1 MKAYLSQS
9 TSDAEI
15 ERRRAIYQSLLADTN
30 YQNIRFN
37 PQNGGLMATHIDHCF
52 NITNGQYEKEVQK
65 IAFEEGHSVILTSEK
80 GKQDGQKYVD
90 GLWDGMTFEVGTSLG
105 VGKNNIKGILKH
117 CQSKNAEIAVIYFP
131 DKNLFS
137 MERLIKGILQYEGQT
152 DYSFAHIIYIVEEKC
167 YWYKIKKGCV
177 SQPWQ
182 PERNF
187 SPLKPVQIYKQLFPL
202 SIC

>member
-117 CQSKNAEIAVIYFP
+117 CQSKKAEVAVIYFP

-137 MERLIKGILQYEGQT
+137 MERLIKGILQYDGQT
-152 DYSFAHIIYIVEEKC
+152 DYCFAHIIYIVEEKC
-167 YWYKIKKGCV
+167 YY
-177 SQPWQ
+177 
-182 PERNF
+182 
-187 SPLKPVQIYKQLFPL
+187 Y
-202 SIC
+202 

>member
-137 MERLIKGILQYEGQT
+137 MERLIKGILQYTLQT
-152 DYSFAHIIYIVEEKC
+152 DYCFAHIIYIVEEKC
-167 YWYKIKKGCV
+167 YY
-177 SQPWQ
+177 
-182 PERNF
+182 
-187 SPLKPVQIYKQLFPL
+187 Y
-202 SIC
+202 

>member
-137 MERLIKGILQYEGQT
+137 MERLIKGILQYDGQT
-152 DYSFAHIIYIVEEKC
+152 DYCFAYIIYIVEEKC
-167 YWYKIKKGCV
+167 YY
-177 SQPWQ
+177 
-182 PERNF
+182 
-187 SPLKPVQIYKQLFPL
+187 Y
-202 SIC
+202 